1 MSDDSESG
9 DFADIAHHD
18 RRRRRAESKKQT
30 MRRLRA
36 RGGDKQSQRKAA
48 TLQLL
53 ARLHTSAAVR
63 QSADS
68 EARPSAQ
75 SAAVQH
81 IAEGDPHWHGGV
93 YVEHPF
99 GPDDDG
105 NWIGMR
111 F

>member
-1 MSDDSESG
+1 
-9 DFADIAHHD
+9 
-18 RRRRRAESKKQT
+18 

-53 ARLHTSAAVR
+53 ARLHTR
-63 QSADS
+63 QSVDS

-99 GPDDDG
+99 GPEDDG
-105 NWIGMR
+105 KWDWDEH
-111 F
+111 